1 VFIAFAT
8 QPGNSLA
15 DSAGDNGVYALALAK
30 HMGTRGLNVGE
41 VFIRVG
47 QDVRKATNLKQ
58 VPWTTGTLSYA
69 YYFVRMP
76 PLPINRPSPAKRP
89 TGVP

>member
-1 VFIAFAT
+1 MWA
-8 QPGNSLA
+8 
-15 DSAGDNGVYALALAK
+15 
-30 HMGTRGLNVGE
+30 RGLNVHE

-69 YYFVRMP
+69 YYFVPDFVR
-76 PLPINRPSPAKRP
+76 KR
-89 TGVP
+89 